1 MLSDAALD
9 RIALDRGIKIGKEEL
24 EEEVNYLNLEAA
36 HQRQYAALMH
46 GIDLLE
52 LNADESAREALI
64 AQALRNLRIRRLIDD
79 TIREQA
85 FQVTQEDLEA
95 EAEGVARRQNVS
107 VDMVRGF
114 FGPDLGMLK
123 SDVLEQKAL
132 QWLETHQG

>member
-46 GIDLLE
+46 GMDLLE